1 MYRQHA
7 ELVLVRKRFQSRHEF
22 VVAAVAVVPRR
33 LPHLLQSV
41 EHYKLGVRVFAD
53 EVFKLP
59 VKTVDGVDYVAV
71 RALFEGLGRN
81 VTWYGDS
88 RCVSIGWLK

>member
-1 MYRQHA
+1 MWNGLPLTFNSELIVEPGKIYVPLNDVINGISA
-7 ELVLVRKRFQSRHEF
+7 EKRADGASMLVTLNGKSI
-22 VVAAVAVVPRR
+22 
-33 LPHLLQSV
+33 
-41 EHYKLGVRVFAD
+41 
-53 EVFKLP
+53 KLP